1 MSYKYQQ
8 VIRKDESFKTERP
21 HKCQEGSHSG
31 RVHSIESMSTCDGP
45 GLRQV
50 IFLQGCPLRCI
61 FCHNPDSWNHTA
73 GQLNTADSILEKIS
87 RFDAY
92 SSAGGGVTISGGEPF
107 FQPCFLL
114 ELLFGFKLRGIHT
127 AVDTSGWP
135 HKLENDC
142 LLTAILT
149 QTDLLL
155 IDDKSPDPAE
165 YRLLTGLDPAGRD
178 YLINAAIRC
187 KTPVWLRHVVL
198 PEFNTSKEAIKKLA
212 NWICD
217 LHNRGLR
224 IEQVSLLPYH
234 RLGVHKYQEL
244 GLEYRLNGMPALED
258 NKLAQYSQCLRC
270 EIDKRLPNFSFT
282 IK

>member
-92 SSAGGGVTISGGEPF
+92 SSAGGGVTVSGGEPF

-114 ELLFGFKLRGIHT
+114 ELLFGLKLRGINT
-127 AVDTSGWP
+127 AIDTSGWP
-135 HKLENDC
+135 HQLENDC
-142 LLTAILT
+142 LLTAILA

-155 IDDKSPDPAE
+155 LDIKSPDSAE
-165 YRLLTGLDPAGRD
+165 YKLLTGRESTGRD
-178 YLINAAIRC
+178 HLIKSAIIC
-187 KTPVWLRHVVL
+187 QTPIWLRHVVL
-198 PEFNTSKEAIKKLA
+198 PGLNTSPESVRKLA
-212 NWICD
+212 NWIYEQRK
-217 LHNRGLR
+217 LGLK
-224 IEQVSLLPYH
+224 IEKVSLLPYH
-234 RLGVHKYQEL
+234 RLGLHKYEEL
-244 GLEYRLNGMPALED
+244 GLKYSLRDMPAMSD
-258 NKLAQYSQCLRC
+258 NEMDQYRQELNRILTSLMPD
-270 EIDKRLPNFSFT
+270 IPFT
-282 IK
+282 IE